1 MQEKLILKIVH
12 TTFSM
17 TLSIS
22 EILIQVK
29 SRYMKNQTK
38 LLLFTKLDMWQSN
51 DVATQKLIVQSL
63 YNLLSIKQLA
73 TLKESNRNKYLKIVP
88 TNESK
93 NTLKKYE
100 ELCTKIRVFIGSINN
115 SSYDCDEKYM
125 KIKFNLI
132 RYLSENAKTLLH
144 SNSCWVKKAR
154 NIIYKLFLMNV

>member
-1 MQEKLILKIVH
+1 
-12 TTFSM
+12 
-17 TLSIS
+17 
-22 EILIQVK
+22 
-29 SRYMKNQTK
+29 MKNQTK

-73 TLKESNRNKYLKIVP
+73 TLKESNRKKYLKIVP

-93 NTLKKYE
+93 NTPKKYE

-132 RYLSENAKTLLH
+132 RYLSENAKTL
-144 SNSCWVKKAR
+144 
-154 NIIYKLFLMNV
+154 